1 MNGPFNA
8 PPRPVK
14 PVRAISRCVY
24 SARLP
29 FSPRPVPL
37 ENTRK
42 HREQRRESL
51 LRDTETRVREKPVGG
66 WKFEQKLSAAPV
78 LDSSRQER
86 GTLSKEVL
94 VSARVKE
101 RREGSQVLPA
111 NLPVPRQD
119 NGGSCL
125 GGFRGREC
133 LTVLTRERERGV
145 VSAPRR
151 DVDRLVERQISWE
164 RMGDDRCTFGILSV
178 RNLTIFEKEKKKR
191 YFLSIWQNEN
201 IFYGG
206 TKL

>member
-42 HREQRRESL
+42 HREQQRESL

>member
-42 HREQRRESL
+42 HREQQRESL

-78 LDSSRQER
+78 FDSSRQER

-101 RREGSQVLPA
+101 RREGSQVPPA

-201 IFYGG
+201 IF
-206 TKL
+206 

>member
-1 MNGPFNA
+1 MGGNVKVSEWPIQCTAASGQTGPRDLCLFGTLA
-8 PPRPVK
+8 ILAAASSSRKHEETPRTAERVSPQRHGNSCSWK
-14 PVRAISRCVY
+14 TCRWMKVRAEIIGGSR
-24 SARLP
+24 
-29 FSPRPVPL
+29 PRFVS
-37 ENTRK
+37 TGK
-42 HREQRRESL
+42 
-51 LRDTETRVREKPVGG
+51 RD
-66 WKFEQKLSAAPV
+66 SI
-78 LDSSRQER
+78 
-86 GTLSKEVL
+86 
-94 VSARVKE
+94 
-101 RREGSQVLPA
+101 EGSPGVSSSQREARRQPSS

-151 DVDRLVERQISWE
+151 DVDRFVERQISWE

-201 IFYGG
+201 IF
-206 TKL
+206 

>member
-42 HREQRRESL
+42 HREQQRESL

-191 YFLSIWQNEN
+191 YFLSDRMRIYFTVERNC
-201 IFYGG
+201 
-206 TKL
+206 K

>member
-37 ENTRK
+37 ENTRE
-42 HREQRRESL
+42 HREQQRESL

-119 NGGSCL
+119 NGASCL
-125 GGFRGREC
+125 GGFRGREY

>member
-51 LRDTETRVREKPVGG
+51 LRDTETRVREKPVDG

-151 DVDRLVERQISWE
+151 DMDRLVERQISWE

-191 YFLSIWQNEN
+191 YFLNIWQNEN

>member
-42 HREQRRESL
+42 HREQQRESL

-133 LTVLTRERERGV
+133 LTVLTRERERDV